1 MIKQEE
7 AKKQTGI
14 PPVPPRQSRMNM
26 RDSKDQIRIKT
37 FEERKESRTKLGA
50 QVMMSG
56 GRGSGMPGNRM

>member
-7 AKKQTGI
+7 AKKATGM
-14 PPVPPRQSRMNM
+14 PPVPARQSRLNM

-50 QVMMSG
+50 
-56 GRGSGMPGNRM
+56 